1 MSAFPEPTI
10 ALVFSPEA
18 WVEQLHR
25 HLTDHGG
32 ARVRQVVLEPE
43 LALEDEYDTLVVSHR
58 WPGLTRPLVDA
69 VHRRARGVLGVF
81 DPDEPAG
88 RDYLLALGVDATVA
102 SDLPIADFVDVIRAL
117 APTPSPS
124 SLEGSHVAGT
134 RPRGATVVAGL
145 AGVGTSEIALGLAA
159 ALATRGESTAF
170 VDADERGSSLAARLG
185 LPIEPNLRTA
195 VDAVGYGAGDLASS
209 VVTVGSPAFAV
220 LPGLPSTAAAA
231 QIRARD
237 VVDVANALAASHQQ
251 VVVEISHTPDADIA
265 RAVLADAASLVVVAG
280 ASPVGVTK
288 LVAWLAALPG
298 GVAPAHVVLN
308 RAPTERYQRAELT
321 TEVCRTCTP
330 ASLSFVPHDRRV
342 ERAAWAGEV
351 VARGPFTT
359 SVAALA
365 QIAVP
370 RGSRPGRAGRRSRTR
385 RHAA

>member
-1 MSAFPEPTI
+1 VTDRAEPTI

-58 WPGLTRPLVDA
+58 WPGLTKPLVDA
-69 VHRRARGVLGVF
+69 LHRHGRGVLGVY
-81 DPDEPAG
+81 DVDEPAG
-88 RDYLLALGVDATVA
+88 RDYLLGLGVDATIA
-102 SDLPIADFVDVIRAL
+102 SNAPVPNFVDVIAVL
-117 APTPSPS
+117 APARAAWGQDHAHAMPD
-124 SLEGSHVAGT
+124 
-134 RPRGATVVAGL
+134 RPRGATVVTGP
-145 AGVGTSEIALGLAA
+145 AGVGASELALGLAA
-159 ALATRGESTAF
+159 ALAGRGESTAL
-170 VDADERGSSLAARLG
+170 VDADEHGSSLAARLG

-195 VDAVGYGAGDLASS
+195 VDAVAYGTGDLASC
-209 VVTVGSPAFAV
+209 VLTVGNPRFDV
-220 LPGLPSTAAAA
+220 VPGLPSLAAAA
-231 QIRARD
+231 QVRAAD
-237 VVDVANALAASHQQ
+237 VVDVVHALAGEHRQ
-251 VVVEISHTPDADIA
+251 VVVETSSVVDADIA
-265 RAVLADAASLVVVAG
+265 RALLADAAGLVVVAG

-288 LVAWLAALPG
+288 LVAWLAALPS

-308 RAPTERYQRAELT
+308 RAPSERYQRAELT
-321 TEVCRTCTP
+321 AEISRTCAP
-330 ASLSFVPHDRRV
+330 ASLSFVPFDRRV

-385 RHAA
+385 RRAA